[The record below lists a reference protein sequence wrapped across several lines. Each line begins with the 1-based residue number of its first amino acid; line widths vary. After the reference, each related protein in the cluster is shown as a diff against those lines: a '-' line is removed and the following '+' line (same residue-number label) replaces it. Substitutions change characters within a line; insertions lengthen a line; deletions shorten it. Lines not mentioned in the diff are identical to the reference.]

1 MMGAAIQA
9 MTDRVAQLMEEKL
22 AIRGKGLEAK
32 LKRGGRLLPRQV
44 RLAAQSLAVAAT
56 MSDNPRLAMQVND
69 GQVAADYDAC
79 LRHLTALPVAA
90 GWGGHA
96 LASLRAVAFAILTV
110 ALLLIG
116 YLVWR
121 GYV

>member
-1 MMGAAIQA
+1 MGAAAIQA

-22 AIRGKGLEAK
+22 GLRGRGLEAK
-32 LKRGGRLLPRQV
+32 LTRGGRLLPRPV
-44 RLAAQSLAVAAT
+44 RSAALSLSAAAAMVQNPKLAI
-56 MSDNPRLAMQVND
+56 QVND
-69 GQVAADYDAC
+69 RQVAADYDIC
-79 LRHLTALPVAA
+79 LRHLTALPASA

-96 LASLRAVAFAILTV
+96 LASLRAIAFGLLTV
-110 ALLLIG
+110 AVLLIG